1 MRAMTISADPVE
13 QLTDINVVRALS
25 SEDQPLMRELYE
37 VLRKHGALHR
47 FGITLLHQHFEL
59 APDEV
64 LLESTDRQ
72 TRTQTIEPIKIGEV
86 ERLDAI
92 ETSWRLDTGR
102 PMMACVC
109 VKYGPNEHQHQSR
122 G

>member
-1 MRAMTISADPVE
+1 MRAMTISADRVE
-13 QLTDINVVRALS
+13 QLADIGAVQGLS
-25 SEDQPLMRELYE
+25 ADDGMLMQELYE
-37 VLRKHGALHR
+37 VLRKHGALQR

-64 LLESTDRQ
+64 LLESTDRAS
-72 TRTQTIEPIKIGEV
+72 RIQTIEPIRLSEV
-86 ERLDAI
+86 NALDAI

-102 PMMACVC
+102 PVMACVC